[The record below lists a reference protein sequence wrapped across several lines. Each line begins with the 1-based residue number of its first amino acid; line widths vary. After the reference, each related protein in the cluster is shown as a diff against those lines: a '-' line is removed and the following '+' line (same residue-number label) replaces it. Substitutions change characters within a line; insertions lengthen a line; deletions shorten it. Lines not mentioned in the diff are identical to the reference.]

1 MWWWSGSGCF
11 TDWVKILGVGLP
23 IKTTAAMAMT
33 PVGDTTGTEE
43 EQEEV
48 KKEASLDFFRG

>member
-1 MWWWSGSGCF
+1 M
-11 TDWVKILGVGLP
+11 GLP

-43 EQEEV
+43 EEEEEEQEEV
-48 KKEASLDFFRG
+48 REASLDFFFG